1 MSRIR
6 KLTSLPDTLHNSIEN
21 TIKKTMEGTT
31 TEALADSRVLAILSG
46 DMAREDLRE
55 FFRSFIVT
63 HLNSVQIL
71 SFLFAVAPRDASDLV
86 KGNLMEEMG
95 LDEGEK
101 AHPEMLIDLARG
113 VGFSEAD
120 VIRLNAEADEAR
132 REFGSERVPY
142 ESLRDLGLSMLL
154 ETVAF
159 ELFLSRAS
167 DRIAESMTRHYGLSA
182 EAVQWFTLHGEVDV
196 RHAEEGKR
204 TLQGYISYYGFRPD
218 EVERILSRTFERNV
232 VLKRY
237 FPLGSNLGRRPGPSR
252 IATLE
257 VFPLH
262 IPFNRAFVHS
272 KTSRSTSD
280 SVVVR
285 LTGSDGSRGYGEG
298 LPRAY
303 VTGEDLAG
311 VLETLRGR
319 IGPEVM
325 KREFG
330 SGVGAVEQIGS
341 FVGEWA
347 ERLLKGTNVVA
358 WNATMCALEI
368 ALLDWAF
375 KHSGESIASWL
386 GPVRGHVTYTGLID
400 ATDPQV
406 ARATAERYM
415 QAGFTNLK
423 IKVGV
428 ERDVERLQ
436 SVRDVAG
443 KDVDIRV
450 DANGAWSGP
459 EAVSALHQLR
469 VFDITAVEQPVAAS
483 DLEGMRRVRR
493 ETGLNVIADESLVT
507 FDDAVNL
514 IREQACDVFN
524 VRVSKCGGLISSL
537 QIAELGLEAGV
548 KVQVGAQVGETS
560 LLSAAGRHLA
570 AHLPQVEYVEGS
582 FGTHLLSEDIT
593 RDPVMF
599 AYEGRGSL
607 VMGAGL
613 GVEVDDEVLERLAD
627 SVVWVEGGD

>member
-1 MSRIR
+1 M
-6 KLTSLPDTLHNSIEN
+6 PDTLHSSIET
-21 TIKKTMEGTT
+21 TIKKTLEGTAT
-31 TEALADSRVLAILSG
+31 GALADPRVKAILSG
-46 DMAREDLRE
+46 DMARGDLRE
-55 FFRSFIVT
+55 FFRNFIVT

-71 SFLFAVAPRDASDLV
+71 SFLFAVAPRDAADMV

-113 VGFSEAD
+113 VGFTEAD

-167 DRIAESMTRHYGLSA
+167 DGIAESMTGHYGLSE

-218 EVERILSRTFERNV
+218 EVEQILSRTFVRNV

-237 FPLGSNLGRRPGPSR
+237 FPRGTKLGRRQGPSR
-252 IATLE
+252 IVSLE

-285 LTGSDGSRGYGEG
+285 LTGRDGLRGYGEG

-303 VTGEDLAG
+303 VTGEDVAG
-311 VLETLRGR
+311 VVEALKDR
-319 IGPEVM
+319 IGAEVM
-325 KREFG
+325 KLEFG

-341 FVGEWA
+341 FVEEWA
-347 ERLLKGTNVVA
+347 ERLSKGSDVVA
-358 WNATMCALEI
+358 WNTTMCALEL

-375 KHSGESIASWL
+375 KRSGESIASWL
-386 GPVRGHVTYTGLID
+386 GPVRGHVMYTGLID
-400 ATDPQV
+400 ATDPHI
-406 ARATAERYM
+406 ARATAERYI

-423 IKVGV
+423 VKVGV
-428 ERDVERLQ
+428 EKDVERVGG
-436 SVRDVAG
+436 VRDVVG
-443 KDVDIRV
+443 KDVKIRV
-450 DANGAWSGP
+450 DANGAWSGR
-459 EAVSALHQLR
+459 EAVSALNQLR
-469 VFDITAVEQPVAAS
+469 TFDITVVEQPVAAS
-483 DLEGMRRVRR
+483 DLEGMRRVRQ

-514 IREQACDVFN
+514 IREKACDVFN

-537 QIAELGLEAGV
+537 RIAELGLESGV

-570 AHLPQVEYVEGS
+570 AHLQEVEYVEGS

-599 AYEGRGSL
+599 GYEGRGSL

-613 GVEVDDEVLERLAD
+613 GVEVDDETLERLAD
-627 SVVWVEGGD
+627 DIVKVKGGG

>member
-1 MSRIR
+1 M
-6 KLTSLPDTLHNSIEN
+6 PDISPMSIEN
-21 TIKKTMEGTT
+21 KIKKTLEGTT
-31 TEALADSRVLAILSG
+31 TEALADPRVRAILSG

-55 FFRSFIVT
+55 FFRNFIVT

-71 SFLFAVAPRDASDLV
+71 SFLFAVAPRDPSDMV

-95 LDEGEK
+95 LEEGEK
-101 AHPEMLIDLARG
+101 SHPDMLIDLARG
-113 VGFSEAD
+113 IGFSEAD

-132 REFGSERVPY
+132 RQFGSERVPY

-167 DRIAESMTRHYGLSA
+167 DRIAESMTGHYGLST
-182 EAVQWFTLHGEVDV
+182 ETVQWFTLHGEVDV

-218 EVERILSRTFERNV
+218 EVERILSKTFERNV

-237 FPLGSNLGRRPGPSR
+237 FPLGSKPTQRPGPSR
-252 IATLE
+252 IVSLE
-257 VFPLH
+257 VLPLH

-280 SVVVR
+280 SVVLR
-285 LTGSDGSRGYGEG
+285 LTGSDGLRGYGEG

-303 VTGEDLAG
+303 VTGEDVAG
-311 VLETLRGR
+311 VVEALKGK
-319 IGPEVM
+319 IGPEVI
-325 KREFG
+325 KLEFG
-330 SGVGAVEQIGS
+330 SGVGAVEQIES
-341 FVGEWA
+341 FVEEWTQ
-347 ERLLKGTNVVA
+347 RLSKGTDVVA
-358 WNATMCALEI
+358 WNATMCALEL
-368 ALLDWAF
+368 ALLDWVF
-375 KHSGESIASWL
+375 KRSGESIASWL
-386 GPVRGHVTYTGLID
+386 GPVRGHVMYTGLID
-400 ATDPQV
+400 ATDPHI
-406 ARATAERYM
+406 ARATAERYI
-415 QAGFTNLK
+415 QAGLTNLK
-423 IKVGV
+423 VKVGV
-428 ERDVERLQ
+428 EGDVERLKT
-436 SVRDVAG
+436 VRDVAG
-443 KDVDIRV
+443 KNIEIRV
-450 DANGAWSGP
+450 DANGAWSGH
-459 EAVSALHQLR
+459 EAVSALNQLR
-469 VFDITAVEQPVAAS
+469 TFDITGVEQPVAAS
-483 DLEGMRRVRR
+483 DLEGMRRVRQ

-537 QIAELGLEAGV
+537 RIAELGLEAGV

-570 AHLPQVEYVEGS
+570 VHLPQVEYVEGS

-599 AYEGRGSL
+599 GYEGRGSI

-627 SVVWVEGGD
+627 DIVKVKGGG

>member
-1 MSRIR
+1 MQH
-6 KLTSLPDTLHNSIEN
+6 TTPMSIEN
-21 TIKKTMEGTT
+21 TIKKTLEGTIT
-31 TEALADSRVLAILSG
+31 GALADPRVKAILSG
-46 DMAREDLRE
+46 DMAREELRE
-55 FFRSFIVT
+55 FFRNFIVT

-71 SFLFAVAPRDASDLV
+71 SFLFAVAPRDASDMV

-159 ELFLSRAS
+159 ELFLSQSS
-167 DRIAESMTRHYGLSA
+167 DRIAESMTGHYGLSA

-218 EVERILSRTFERNV
+218 EVELILSKTFERNV

-237 FPLGSNLGRRPGPSR
+237 FPLESKPTQRPGPSS
-252 IATLE
+252 IVGLE

-298 LPRAY
+298 LPRVY

-311 VLETLRGR
+311 VVEALKGR

-325 KREFG
+325 KLEFG

-341 FVGEWA
+341 FVEEWT
-347 ERLLKGTNVVA
+347 ERLSKGTDVVA
-358 WNATMCALEI
+358 WNATMCVLEL

-375 KHSGESIASWL
+375 KRSGESIASWL

-400 ATDPQV
+400 ATNPQI
-406 ARATAERYM
+406 ARATAERYI

-423 IKVGV
+423 VKVGV

-436 SVRDVAG
+436 AVRDVAG
-443 KDVDIRV
+443 KNVEIRV
-450 DANGAWSGP
+450 DANGAWSGR
-459 EAVSALHQLR
+459 EAVSALNQLR
-469 VFDITAVEQPVAAS
+469 A
-483 DLEGMRRVRR
+483 DL
-493 ETGLNVIADESLVT
+493 T
-507 FDDAVNL
+507 
-514 IREQACDVFN
+514 
-524 VRVSKCGGLISSL
+524 
-537 QIAELGLEAGV
+537 
-548 KVQVGAQVGETS
+548 
-560 LLSAAGRHLA
+560 
-570 AHLPQVEYVEGS
+570 
-582 FGTHLLSEDIT
+582 
-593 RDPVMF
+593 
-599 AYEGRGSL
+599 
-607 VMGAGL
+607 
-613 GVEVDDEVLERLAD
+613 
-627 SVVWVEGGD
+627 

>member
-1 MSRIR
+1 M
-6 KLTSLPDTLHNSIEN
+6 PDISPMSIEN
-21 TIKKTMEGTT
+21 KIKKTLEGTT
-31 TEALADSRVLAILSG
+31 TEALADPRVVAILSG
-46 DMAREDLRE
+46 EMAREDLRE
-55 FFRSFIVT
+55 FFRNFIVT

-95 LDEGEK
+95 LEEGEK
-101 AHPEMLIDLARG
+101 PHPEMLIDLARG

-142 ESLRDLGLSMLL
+142 ESLRDLGLSMLF

-167 DRIAESMTRHYGLSA
+167 DRIAESMTRHYGLST
-182 EAVQWFTLHGEVDV
+182 ETVQWFTLHGEVDV

-218 EVERILSRTFERNV
+218 EVERILSKTFERNV

-237 FPLGSNLGRRPGPSR
+237 FPIGSKQTQRPGPSR
-252 IATLE
+252 IVSLE
-257 VFPLH
+257 VFPLY

-285 LTGSDGSRGYGEG
+285 LTGSDGLRGYGEG

-303 VTGEDLAG
+303 VTGEDVAG
-311 VLETLRGR
+311 VVETLKGK
-319 IGPEVM
+319 IGPEVI
-325 KREFG
+325 KLEFG

-341 FVGEWA
+341 FVEEWT
-347 ERLLKGTNVVA
+347 ECLSKGTDVVA
-358 WNATMCALEI
+358 WNATMCALEL

-375 KHSGESIASWL
+375 RRSGESIASWL
-386 GPVRGHVTYTGLID
+386 GPVRGHVMYSGLID
-400 ATDPQV
+400 ATDPHI
-406 ARATAERYM
+406 ARATAERYI

-423 IKVGV
+423 VKVGV
-428 ERDVERLQ
+428 EGDVERLEV
-436 SVRDVAG
+436 VRDVAG
-443 KDVDIRV
+443 RDVYIRV
-450 DANGAWSGP
+450 DANGAWSGH
-459 EAVSALHQLR
+459 EAVSALNQLR
-469 VFDITAVEQPVAAS
+469 AFDITAVEQPVAAS
-483 DLEGMRRVRR
+483 DMEGMRRVRQ
-493 ETGLNVIADESLVT
+493 ETGLSVIADESLVT

-537 QIAELGLEAGV
+537 RIAELGLEAGV

-593 RDPVMF
+593 RNPVMF
-599 AYEGRGSL
+599 GYEGRGSI

-613 GVEVDDEVLERLAD
+613 GVEVDDEVLERLAVD
-627 SVVWVEGGD
+627 IMKVEGGG

>member
-1 MSRIR
+1 M
-6 KLTSLPDTLHNSIEN
+6 PDTLHNSIEN
-21 TIKKTMEGTT
+21 TIRKTLEGTT
-31 TEALADSRVLAILSG
+31 TGALADPRVLAILSG

-55 FFRSFIVT
+55 FFRNFIVT

-71 SFLFAVAPRDASDLV
+71 SFLFAVAPRDAADMV

-167 DRIAESMTRHYGLSA
+167 DRIAESMTRHYGLSS
-182 EAVQWFTLHGEVDV
+182 EAVRWFTLHGEVDV

-204 TLQGYISYYGFRPD
+204 TLQGYISYYGFRPN
-218 EVERILSRTFERNV
+218 EVELILSRTFERNV

-237 FPLGSNLGRRPGPSR
+237 FPPESKPTQRPGPSS
-252 IATLE
+252 IVSLE

-285 LTGSDGSRGYGEG
+285 LTGSDESRGYGEG
-298 LPRAY
+298 LPREY
-303 VTGEDLAG
+303 VTGEDVAG
-311 VLETLRGR
+311 VVETLRGR

-325 KREFG
+325 KLEFG

-341 FVGEWA
+341 FVQEWT
-347 ERLLKGTNVVA
+347 ERLSKGTNVVA
-358 WNATMCALEI
+358 WNATMCALEL

-375 KHSGESIASWL
+375 KRSGESIASWM

-400 ATDPQV
+400 ATDPQI

-423 IKVGV
+423 VKVGA
-428 ERDVERLQ
+428 ERDVERLEA
-436 SVRDVAG
+436 VRDVAG

-450 DANGAWSGP
+450 DANGAWSGR
-459 EAVSALHQLR
+459 EAVSALNQLR
-469 VFDITAVEQPVAAS
+469 PFDITAVEQPVAAS
-483 DLEGMRRVRR
+483 DLEGMRRVRQ

-507 FDDAVNL
+507 FEDAVNL

-537 QIAELGLEAGV
+537 RIAELGLEAGV

-570 AHLPQVEYVEGS
+570 VHLQEVEYVEGS

-599 AYEGRGSL
+599 GYEGRGSL
-607 VMGAGL
+607 VMGTGL
-613 GVEVDDEVLERLAD
+613 GVEVDDDNLESLAD
-627 SVVWVEGGD
+627 DVVKVKGGG

>member
-1 MSRIR
+1 M
-6 KLTSLPDTLHNSIEN
+6 PDTLHNAIEN
-21 TIKKTMEGTT
+21 TITKTLEGTA
-31 TEALADSRVLAILSG
+31 TEALADPRVLAILSG
-46 DMAREDLRE
+46 DMALEDLRE
-55 FFRSFIVT
+55 FFRNFIVT

-71 SFLFAVAPRDASDLV
+71 SFLFAVAPRDPSDMV

-95 LDEGEK
+95 LEEGEK
-101 AHPEMLIDLARG
+101 SHPEMLIDLARG

-142 ESLRDLGLSMLL
+142 ESLRELGLSMLL

-167 DRIAESMTRHYGLSA
+167 DRIAESMTRHYGLST
-182 EAVQWFTLHGEVDV
+182 ETVQWFTLHGEVDV

-218 EVERILSRTFERNV
+218 AVEGILSKTFVRNV

-237 FPLGSNLGRRPGPSR
+237 FPLGSMQTQRSGPSR
-252 IATLE
+252 IASLE

-285 LTGSDGSRGYGEG
+285 LTGSDGLRGYGEG

-303 VTGEDLAG
+303 VTGEDVAG
-311 VLETLRGR
+311 VVETLGGR

-325 KREFG
+325 KLEYG
-330 SGVGAVEQIGS
+330 SGMGAVEQIGS
-341 FVGEWA
+341 FVEEWT
-347 ERLLKGTNVVA
+347 ERLSKGTDVVA
-358 WNATMCALEI
+358 WNATMCALELP
-368 ALLDWAF
+368 LLDWAF
-375 KHSGESIASWL
+375 RRSGESIASWL
-386 GPVRGHVTYTGLID
+386 GPVRGHVMYTGLID
-400 ATDPQV
+400 ATDPQI
-406 ARATAERYM
+406 ARATAERYI
-415 QAGFTNLK
+415 QAGFTKLK
-423 IKVGV
+423 VKVGV
-428 ERDVERLQ
+428 EGDVERVKA
-436 SVRDVAG
+436 VRDVAG
-443 KDVDIRV
+443 EDVEIRV
-450 DANGAWSGP
+450 DANGAWSGQ
-459 EAVSALHQLR
+459 EAVSALNQLR
-469 VFDITAVEQPVAAS
+469 TFYITAVEQPVAAS
-483 DLEGMRRVRR
+483 DLEGMRRVRQ

-507 FDDAVNL
+507 FEDAVNL
-514 IREQACDVFN
+514 IRERACDVFN

-537 QIAELGLEAGV
+537 RIAELGLEAGV

-570 AHLPQVEYVEGS
+570 AHLPEVEYVEGS

-599 AYEGRGSL
+599 GYEGRGSL
-607 VMGAGL
+607 VMGTGL
-613 GVEVDDEVLERLAD
+613 GVEVDDDTLERLAD
-627 SVVWVEGGD
+627 DIVKVKGGG

>member
-1 MSRIR
+1 M
-6 KLTSLPDTLHNSIEN
+6 PDTLHNSIEN
-21 TIKKTMEGTT
+21 TIKKTLEGTT
-31 TEALADSRVLAILSG
+31 TEALADPRVLAILSG
-46 DMAREDLRE
+46 DMALEDLRE
-55 FFRSFIVT
+55 FFRNFIVT

-71 SFLFAVAPRDASDLV
+71 SFLFAVAPRDPSDMV

-95 LDEGEK
+95 LEEGEK
-101 AHPEMLIDLARG
+101 SHPEMLIDLARG

-132 REFGSERVPY
+132 REFGLERVPY

-167 DRIAESMTRHYGLSA
+167 DRIAESMTGHYGLST
-182 EAVQWFTLHGEVDV
+182 ETVQWFTLHGEVDV

-218 EVERILSRTFERNV
+218 DVERILSKTFERNV

-237 FPLGSNLGRRPGPSR
+237 FPLGSKPTQRPGPSS
-252 IATLE
+252 IVSLE

-285 LTGSDGSRGYGEG
+285 LTGSDGARGYGEG
-298 LPRAY
+298 LPRVY
-303 VTGEDLAG
+303 VTGEDVAG
-311 VLETLRGR
+311 VVETLKGR
-319 IGPEVM
+319 IGPEVI
-325 KREFG
+325 KLEFG
-330 SGVGAVEQIGS
+330 SGMGAVEQIGS
-341 FVGEWA
+341 FVEEWT
-347 ERLLKGTNVVA
+347 ERLSKGTDVVA
-358 WNATMCALEI
+358 WNATMCALEL
-368 ALLDWAF
+368 ALLDWVF
-375 KHSGESIASWL
+375 KRSGESIALWL
-386 GPVRGHVTYTGLID
+386 RPVRGHVIYTGLID
-400 ATDPQV
+400 ATDPHI
-406 ARATAERYM
+406 ARATAERYI

-423 IKVGV
+423 VKVGV
-428 ERDVERLQ
+428 ERDVERVEA
-436 SVRDVAG
+436 VRGVAG
-443 KDVDIRV
+443 KDVEIRV
-450 DANGAWSGP
+450 DANGAWSGS
-459 EAVSALHQLR
+459 EAVSALNQLR
-469 VFDITAVEQPVAAS
+469 MFDITAVEQPVAAS
-483 DLEGMRRVRR
+483 DLEGMRRVRQ
-493 ETGLNVIADESLVT
+493 ETGLSVIADESLVT
-507 FDDAVNL
+507 LDDARNL

-537 QIAELGLEAGV
+537 RIAELGLVAGV

-599 AYEGRGSL
+599 GYEGRGSI

-613 GVEVDDEVLERLAD
+613 GVEVDDEVLERLAVD
-627 SVVWVEGGD
+627 IMKVEGGG

>member
-1 MSRIR
+1 M
-6 KLTSLPDTLHNSIEN
+6 PDTLHNAIEN
-21 TIKKTMEGTT
+21 TIKKTLEGTT
-31 TEALADSRVLAILSG
+31 TEALADPRVRAILSG
-46 DMAREDLRE
+46 DMARGDLRE
-55 FFRSFIVT
+55 FFRNFIVT

-71 SFLFAVAPRDASDLV
+71 SFLFAVAPRDPSDMV

-101 AHPEMLIDLARG
+101 SHPEMLIDLARG

-167 DRIAESMTRHYGLSA
+167 DRIAESMTGHYGLST
-182 EAVQWFTLHGEVDV
+182 ETVQWFTLHGEVDV

-218 EVERILSRTFERNV
+218 EVERILSKTFVRNV

-237 FPLGSNLGRRPGPSR
+237 FPLGSRPTRRPGPSR
-252 IATLE
+252 IASLE
-257 VFPLH
+257 VFPLR

-285 LTGSDGSRGYGEG
+285 LTGSDGLRGYGEG

-303 VTGEDLAG
+303 VTGEDMAG
-311 VLETLRGR
+311 VVEALKDR
-319 IGPEVM
+319 IGPEVV
-325 KREFG
+325 RLEFG
-330 SGVGAVEQIGS
+330 SGVGAVEQIKS
-341 FVGEWA
+341 FVEEWT
-347 ERLLKGTNVVA
+347 ERLSKGTDVVA
-358 WNATMCALEI
+358 WNATMCALEL
-368 ALLDWAF
+368 ALLDWVF
-375 KHSGESIASWL
+375 KRSSESIASWL
-386 GPVRGHVTYTGLID
+386 GPVRGHVMYTGLID
-400 ATDPQV
+400 ATDPHI
-406 ARATAERYM
+406 ARATAERYI

-423 IKVGV
+423 VKVGV
-428 ERDVERLQ
+428 GRDVERLGA
-436 SVRDVAG
+436 VRDVAG
-443 KDVDIRV
+443 KDVEIRV
-450 DANGAWSGP
+450 DANGAWSGS
-459 EAVSALHQLR
+459 EAVSALNQLR
-469 VFDITAVEQPVAAS
+469 AFDITAVEQPVAAS
-483 DLEGMRRVRR
+483 DLEGMRRVRQ
-493 ETGLNVIADESLVT
+493 ETGLKVIADESLVT

-524 VRVSKCGGLISSL
+524 VRVSKCGGLLSSL
-537 QIAELGLEAGV
+537 RIAECGLEAGL

-570 AHLPQVEYVEGS
+570 AHLSEVEYVEGS

-599 AYEGRGSL
+599 GYEGRGSL

-613 GVEVDDEVLERLAD
+613 GVEVDDETLERLAVD
-627 SVVWVEGGD
+627 IMKVEGGG

>member
-1 MSRIR
+1 M
-6 KLTSLPDTLHNSIEN
+6 PDTLHNAIEN
-21 TIKKTMEGTT
+21 TITKTLEGTA
-31 TEALADSRVLAILSG
+31 TEALADPRVLAILSG
-46 DMAREDLRE
+46 DMALEDLRE
-55 FFRSFIVT
+55 FFRNFIVT

-71 SFLFAVAPRDASDLV
+71 SFLFAVAPRDPSDMV

-95 LDEGEK
+95 LEEGEK
-101 AHPEMLIDLARG
+101 SHPEMLIDLARG

-142 ESLRDLGLSMLL
+142 ESLRELGLSMLL

-167 DRIAESMTRHYGLSA
+167 DRIAESMTRHYGLST
-182 EAVQWFTLHGEVDV
+182 ETVQWFTLHGEVDV

-218 EVERILSRTFERNV
+218 EVEGILSKTFVRNV

-237 FPLGSNLGRRPGPSR
+237 FPLGSMQTQRSGPSR
-252 IATLE
+252 IASLE

-285 LTGSDGSRGYGEG
+285 LTGSDGLRGYGEG

-303 VTGEDLAG
+303 VTGEDVAG
-311 VLETLRGR
+311 VVETLGGR

-325 KREFG
+325 KLEFG
-330 SGVGAVEQIGS
+330 SGMGAVEQIGS
-341 FVGEWA
+341 FVKEWT
-347 ERLLKGTNVVA
+347 ERLSKGTDVVA
-358 WNATMCALEI
+358 WNATMCALEL

-375 KHSGESIASWL
+375 RRSEESIASWL
-386 GPVRGHVTYTGLID
+386 GPVRGHVMYTGLID
-400 ATDPQV
+400 ATDPHI
-406 ARATAERYM
+406 ARATAERYI

-423 IKVGV
+423 VKVGV
-428 ERDVERLQ
+428 EGDVERVKA
-436 SVRDVAG
+436 VRDVAG
-443 KDVDIRV
+443 EDVEIRV
-450 DANGAWSGP
+450 DANGAWSGN
-459 EAVSALHQLR
+459 EAVSALNQLR
-469 VFDITAVEQPVAAS
+469 IFDITAVEQPVAAS
-483 DLEGMRRVRR
+483 DLEGMRRVRQ
-493 ETGLNVIADESLVT
+493 ETGLNVIVDESLVT

-524 VRVSKCGGLISSL
+524 VRVSKCGGLLSSL
-537 QIAELGLEAGV
+537 RIAELGLEAGV

-570 AHLPQVEYVEGS
+570 AHLPEVEYVEGS

-599 AYEGRGSL
+599 GYEGRGSL
-607 VMGAGL
+607 VMGTGL
-613 GVEVDDEVLERLAD
+613 GVEVDDDTLERLAD
-627 SVVWVEGGD
+627 DIVKVKGGG

>member
-1 MSRIR
+1 M
-6 KLTSLPDTLHNSIEN
+6 PDISPMSIEN
-21 TIKKTMEGTT
+21 KIKKTLEGTT
-31 TEALADSRVLAILSG
+31 TEALADPRVRAILSG
-46 DMAREDLRE
+46 GMAREDLRE
-55 FFRSFIVT
+55 FFRNFIVT

-71 SFLFAVAPRDASDLV
+71 SFLFAVAPRDPSDMV

-95 LDEGEK
+95 LEEGEK
-101 AHPEMLIDLARG
+101 SHPEMLIDLARG

-167 DRIAESMTRHYGLSA
+167 DRIAESMTRHYGLST

-218 EVERILSRTFERNV
+218 EVERILSKTFVRNV

-237 FPLGSNLGRRPGPSR
+237 FPRGTKQGRRPRPGR
-252 IATLE
+252 IESLE

-280 SVVVR
+280 SVVGR
-285 LTGSDGSRGYGEG
+285 LTGNDGLRGYGEG
-298 LPRAY
+298 LPREY
-303 VTGEDLAG
+303 VTGEDVAG
-311 VLETLRGR
+311 MVDALRGR

-325 KREFG
+325 KLEFG

-341 FVGEWA
+341 FVEEWT
-347 ERLLKGTNVVA
+347 ERLSKGTGVVA
-358 WNATMCALEI
+358 WNATMCAMEL

-375 KHSGESIASWL
+375 RRSGESIASWL
-386 GPVRGHVTYTGLID
+386 GPVRGHVMYTGLID
-400 ATDPQV
+400 ATDPHI
-406 ARATAERYM
+406 ARATAERYI

-423 IKVGV
+423 VKVGV
-428 ERDVERLQ
+428 ERDVERVEA
-436 SVRDVAG
+436 VRGVAG
-443 KDVDIRV
+443 KDVEIRV
-450 DANGAWSGP
+450 DANGAWSGD
-459 EAVSALHQLR
+459 EAVSALNQLR
-469 VFDITAVEQPVAAS
+469 MFDITAVEQPVAAS
-483 DLEGMRRVRR
+483 DLEGMRRVRQ
-493 ETGLNVIADESLVT
+493 EAGLSVIADESLVT

-537 QIAELGLEAGV
+537 RIAELGLEAGV

-560 LLSAAGRHLA
+560 LLSAVGRHLA

-599 AYEGRGSL
+599 GYEGRGSL

-613 GVEVDDEVLERLAD
+613 GVGVDDETLERLAD
-627 SVVWVEGGD
+627 DIEKVEGGD

>member
-1 MSRIR
+1 M
-6 KLTSLPDTLHNSIEN
+6 PDTLHNAIEN
-21 TIKKTMEGTT
+21 TIKKTLEGTT
-31 TEALADSRVLAILSG
+31 TEALADPRVRAILSG
-46 DMAREDLRE
+46 DMARGDLRE
-55 FFRSFIVT
+55 FFRNFIVT

-95 LDEGEK
+95 LEEGEK
-101 AHPEMLIDLARG
+101 PHPEMLIDMARG

-159 ELFLSRAS
+159 ELFLSRSS
-167 DRIAESMTRHYGLSA
+167 DRIAESMTRHYGLST

-204 TLQGYISYYGFRPD
+204 TLQGYISYYGFLPG
-218 EVERILSRTFERNV
+218 EVERILSKTFERNV

-237 FPLGSNLGRRPGPSR
+237 FPLGSKPAQRPGPSR
-252 IATLE
+252 IVSME

-280 SVVVR
+280 SVVAR
-285 LTGSDGSRGYGEG
+285 LTGSDGLRGYGEG
-298 LPRAY
+298 LPREY
-303 VTGEDLAG
+303 VTGEDVAG
-311 VLETLRGR
+311 VVEALKDR
-319 IGPEVM
+319 IGPEVV
-325 KREFG
+325 RLEFG
-330 SGVGAVEQIGS
+330 SGVGAVEQIKS
-341 FVGEWA
+341 FVEEWT
-347 ERLLKGTNVVA
+347 ERLSKGTDVVA
-358 WNATMCALEI
+358 WNATMCALEL
-368 ALLDWAF
+368 ALLDWVF
-375 KHSGESIASWL
+375 KRSGESIASWM
-386 GPVRGHVTYTGLID
+386 GPVRGHVMYTGLID
-400 ATDPQV
+400 ATDPHI
-406 ARATAERYM
+406 ARATAERYI

-423 IKVGV
+423 VKVGV
-428 ERDVERLQ
+428 GRDVERLGA
-436 SVRDVAG
+436 VRDVAG
-443 KDVDIRV
+443 KDVEIRV
-450 DANGAWSGP
+450 DANGAWSGS
-459 EAVSALHQLR
+459 EAVSALNQLR
-469 VFDITAVEQPVAAS
+469 AFDITAVEQPVAAS
-483 DLEGMRRVRR
+483 DLEGMRRVRQ
-493 ETGLNVIADESLVT
+493 ETGLKVIADESLVT
-507 FDDAVNL
+507 LDDAVNL

-537 QIAELGLEAGV
+537 RIAELGLEAGV

-570 AHLPQVEYVEGS
+570 AHLPEVAYVEGS

-599 AYEGRGSL
+599 GYEGRGSL

-613 GVEVDDEVLERLAD
+613 GVEVDDETLERLAVD
-627 SVVWVEGGD
+627 IMKVEGGG

>member
-1 MSRIR
+1 M
-6 KLTSLPDTLHNSIEN
+6 PDISPMSIEN
-21 TIKKTMEGTT
+21 KIKKTLEGTT
-31 TEALADSRVLAILSG
+31 TEALADPRVRAILSG
-46 DMAREDLRE
+46 GMAREDLRE
-55 FFRSFIVT
+55 FFRNFIVT

-71 SFLFAVAPRDASDLV
+71 SFLFAVAPRDPSDMV

-95 LDEGEK
+95 LEEGEK
-101 AHPEMLIDLARG
+101 SHPEMLIDLARG

-142 ESLRDLGLSMLL
+142 ESLRELGLSMLL

-167 DRIAESMTRHYGLSA
+167 DRIAESMTGHYGLST
-182 EAVQWFTLHGEVDV
+182 ETVQWFTLHGEVDV

-218 EVERILSRTFERNV
+218 EVEGILSKTFVRNV

-237 FPLGSNLGRRPGPSR
+237 FPLGSRPTQRPGPSG
-252 IATLE
+252 IVSLE

-280 SVVVR
+280 SIVVR
-285 LTGSDGSRGYGEG
+285 LTGSDGLRGYGEG

-303 VTGEDLAG
+303 VTGEDVAG
-311 VLETLRGR
+311 VVETLRGR
-319 IGPEVM
+319 IGPEVI
-325 KREFG
+325 KLEFG
-330 SGVGAVEQIGS
+330 SGLGAVEQIGS
-341 FVGEWA
+341 FVEEWT
-347 ERLLKGTNVVA
+347 ERLSKGTGVVA
-358 WNATMCALEI
+358 WNATMCALEL
-368 ALLDWAF
+368 ALLDWVF
-375 KHSGESIASWL
+375 KRPGESIASWL
-386 GPVRGHVTYTGLID
+386 GPVRGHVIYTGLID
-400 ATDPQV
+400 ATDPHI
-406 ARATAERYM
+406 ARATAERYI
-415 QAGFTNLK
+415 QAGLTNLK
-423 IKVGV
+423 VKVGV
-428 ERDVERLQ
+428 EGDVERLKA
-436 SVRDVAG
+436 VRDVAG
-443 KDVDIRV
+443 KNIEIRV
-450 DANGAWSGP
+450 DANGAWSGH
-459 EAVSALHQLR
+459 EAVSALNQLR
-469 VFDITAVEQPVAAS
+469 TFDITGVEQPVAAS
-483 DLEGMRRVRR
+483 DLEGMRRVRQ

-524 VRVSKCGGLISSL
+524 VRVSKCGGLLSSL
-537 QIAELGLEAGV
+537 RIAELGLEAGL

-599 AYEGRGSL
+599 GYEGRGSI

-613 GVEVDDEVLERLAD
+613 GVEVDDEVLERLAVD
-627 SVVWVEGGD
+627 IMKVEGGG

>member
-1 MSRIR
+1 MS
-6 KLTSLPDTLHNSIEN
+6 TEDA
-21 TIKKTMEGTT
+21 IKKTLERTT
-31 TEALADSRVLAILSG
+31 SDALADPRVRAILSG
-46 DMAREDLRE
+46 GMAREDLRD
-55 FFRSFIVT
+55 FFHNFIVT

-101 AHPEMLIDLARG
+101 PHPEMLIDLARG

-120 VIRLNAEADEAR
+120 VIRLYAEADEAR

-167 DRIAESMTRHYGLSA
+167 DRIAESMIRHYGLSA

-204 TLQGYISYYGFRPD
+204 TLQGYISCYGFQPN
-218 EVERILSRTFERNV
+218 EVELILNRTFERNV

-237 FPLGSNLGRRPGPSR
+237 FPLGSKPAQRPGPSN
-252 IATLE
+252 IVSLD

-285 LTGSDGSRGYGEG
+285 LTGSDGLRGYGEG
-298 LPRAY
+298 LPREY
-303 VTGEDLAG
+303 VTGEDVAG
-311 VLETLRGR
+311 VVETLKDR

-325 KREFG
+325 KLEFG
-330 SGVGAVEQIGS
+330 SGVRAVEQIGY
-341 FVGEWA
+341 FVQEWT
-347 ERLLKGTNVVA
+347 ERLSKGTGIVA

-375 KHSGESIASWL
+375 KRSGESIASWL

-400 ATDPQV
+400 ATDPQI
-406 ARATAERYM
+406 AHATSERYM

-423 IKVGV
+423 VKVGV
-428 ERDVERLQ
+428 EKDVERLQ
-436 SVRDVAG
+436 AVRDVAG
-443 KDVDIRV
+443 KNVDIRM

-459 EAVSALHQLR
+459 EAVSALNQLR
-469 VFDITAVEQPVAAS
+469 AFDITAVEQPVAAS
-483 DLEGMRRVRR
+483 DLVGMRQVRE
-493 ETGLNVIADESLVT
+493 ETGLDVIADESLVT
-507 FDDAVNL
+507 LEDARKL
-514 IREQACDVFN
+514 INENACDVFN

-537 QIAELGLEAGV
+537 RIAEHGLEAGV

-599 AYEGRGSL
+599 GYEGRESL

-613 GVEVDDEVLERLAD
+613 GVEVDDDTLERLAD
-627 SVVWVEGGD
+627 DIVKVKGGG

>member
-1 MSRIR
+1 M
-6 KLTSLPDTLHNSIEN
+6 PDTLHNAIEN
-21 TIKKTMEGTT
+21 TITKTLEGTA
-31 TEALADSRVLAILSG
+31 TEALADPRVLAILSG
-46 DMAREDLRE
+46 DMALEDLRD
-55 FFRSFIVT
+55 FFQNFIVT

-71 SFLFAVAPRDASDLV
+71 SFLFAVAPRDPSDMV

-95 LDEGEK
+95 LEEGEK
-101 AHPEMLIDLARG
+101 SHPEMLIDLARG
-113 VGFSEAD
+113 GGFSEAD

-142 ESLRDLGLSMLL
+142 ESLRELGLSMLL

-182 EAVQWFTLHGEVDV
+182 ETVQWFTLHGEVDV

-204 TLQGYISYYGFRPD
+204 TLQGYISYYRFRPD
-218 EVERILSRTFERNV
+218 EVEGILSKTFVRNV

-237 FPLGSNLGRRPGPSR
+237 FPLGSMQTQRSGPSR
-252 IATLE
+252 IASLE

-285 LTGSDGSRGYGEG
+285 LTGSDGLRAYGEG

-303 VTGEDLAG
+303 VTGEDVAG
-311 VLETLRGR
+311 VVETLGGR

-325 KREFG
+325 KLEFG
-330 SGVGAVEQIGS
+330 SGMGAVEQIGS
-341 FVGEWA
+341 FVEEWT
-347 ERLLKGTNVVA
+347 ERLSKGTDVVA
-358 WNATMCALEI
+358 WNATMCALEL

-375 KHSGESIASWL
+375 RRSGESIASWL
-386 GPVRGHVTYTGLID
+386 GPVRGHVMYTGLID
-400 ATDPQV
+400 ATDPHI
-406 ARATAERYM
+406 ARATAERYI

-423 IKVGV
+423 VKVGV
-428 ERDVERLQ
+428 EGDVVRVKA
-436 SVRDVAG
+436 VRDVAG
-443 KDVDIRV
+443 EDVEIRV
-450 DANGAWSGP
+450 DANGAWSGQK
-459 EAVSALHQLR
+459 AVSALNQLR
-469 VFDITAVEQPVAAS
+469 AFDITAVEQPVAAS
-483 DLEGMRRVRR
+483 DLEGMRRVRQ

-524 VRVSKCGGLISSL
+524 VRISKCGGLLSSL
-537 QIAELGLEAGV
+537 RIAELGLEAGV

-570 AHLPQVEYVEGS
+570 AHLPEVEYVEGS

-599 AYEGRGSL
+599 GYEGRGGL
-607 VMGAGL
+607 VLGAGL
-613 GVEVDDEVLERLAD
+613 GVEVDDETLERLAD
-627 SVVWVEGGD
+627 DIVKVEGGD